1 MYTMREVKAYEMKL
15 ELAMTHLSL
24 SSFFRRRRRERDGV
38 LENFGNLEGSMR
50 DFTVCGECG
59 TVTMACPDDGSALI
73 DPRLMECEWGHV
85 TEPVEYNAE
94 GIYTQVA

>member
-1 MYTMREVKAYEMKL
+1 MVHDSRKLVVTHTYTYI
-15 ELAMTHLSL
+15 H
-24 SSFFRRRRRERDGV
+24 
-38 LENFGNLEGSMR
+38 LEGSMQ

>member
-1 MYTMREVKAYEMKL
+1 
-15 ELAMTHLSL
+15 
-24 SSFFRRRRRERDGV
+24 
-38 LENFGNLEGSMR
+38 MR

-73 DPRLMECEWGHV
+73 NPRLMECEWGHV